1 MRFIFMWFCS
11 DGLYQRVC
19 RGSLLSMPGTVRPRK
34 LTLPWAQEVPL
45 GLGVGAPWVVFP
57 SPVRVGLLAVVA
69 LTCRMP
75 CVCLVGILLL
85 DLFLTHF
92 LLHVQNLGLLSRRCI
107 FGIHASYL
115 LYAAV
120 SSYSLS
126 SILPAMERR
135 DTEFSGQRPH
145 ITALSCLFYS
155 SWSDAED
162 SQWAHFPHR
171 WALLR

>member
-1 MRFIFMWFCS
+1 MWFCS

-19 RGSLLSMPGTVRPRK
+19 RGSLLSMPGTVRPQK
-34 LTLPWAQEVPL
+34 LTPPWAQEAPL
-45 GLGVGAPWVVFP
+45 GLGVGAPWAVFP
-57 SPVRVGLLAVVA
+57 SPVRAGLLAVAA

-85 DLFLTHF
+85 DLFLLKGKTHF
-92 LLHVQNLGLLSRRCI
+92 LLHVQNLGLLSRSCI
-107 FGIHASYL
+107 FGIHPSYL

-135 DTEFSGQRPH
+135 DAEFSGQRLH
-145 ITALSCLFYS
+145 ITALSCLFYLS
-155 SWSDAED
+155 RSDAED
-162 SQWAHFPHR
+162 SQ
-171 WALLR
+171 